1 MSNPVTFIADK
12 LKINGPQVDGGYT
25 ITFYTGEYTKQELAK
40 LLSLS
45 EGNLKITVEE
55 EK

>member
-1 MSNPVTFIADK
+1 MVSFIADK

-25 ITFYTGEYTKQELAK
+25 ITFYTGEYTKKEVSQ
-40 LLSLS
+40 LLNMN
-45 EGNLKITVEE
+45 EGNLKVTVEE